1 VWWVGK
7 QMRLERE
14 HCCDDMAV
22 AVCGSVLEY
31 ANALA
36 EMEEIRGRNMEPAMA
51 ANGGELLRRIRR
63 LLRQPEPPSQS
74 AMLAVVLALLIAG
87 AAAIVSLRAA
97 PQEAQHP
104 ALSQP
109 AFDVASIRPTPAG
122 IDPGPRFGLGP
133 RTHVESATLKGLVM
147 LAYDVKDFQ
156 VSGGPGWTNSD
167 RYDIDATVEGES
179 RGTGPAYR
187 TLVLRRLQ
195 TLLRDRFKLAVHR
208 ETKELPIYELVVAK
222 GGFKLQPVKE
232 GSCVPFDAEKF
243 RAPGS
248 NPMDFCGYG
257 GFGRGFYEASTVSMA
272 DLAYALPM
280 VVGRT
285 VVDKTGITGIFRIH
299 LTYQFVSPPAGPP
312 DAARDPAPADDAGLS
327 IFTALQ
333 EQLGLKLESSKG
345 PVEVLVI
352 DHVEKPSEN

>member
-1 VWWVGK
+1 VLFYHPAVWWVGK

-14 HCCDDMAV
+14 HCCDDIAV
-22 AVCGSVLEY
+22 GMCGSPLEY

-36 EMEEIRGRNMEPAMA
+36 EMEEIRGRKIEPAMA
-51 ANGGELLRRIRR
+51 ANGGELLGRIRR
-63 LLRQPEPPSQS
+63 LLGQPEPASRS
-74 AMLAVVLALLIAG
+74 TLLAVVLALLLAG
-87 AAAIVSLRAA
+87 VPTAVSLRAA
-97 PQEAQHP
+97 PQQA
-104 ALSQP
+104 QP
-109 AFDVASIRPTPAG
+109 AFDVASIKPTAAG
-122 IDPGPRFGLGP
+122 IDPGPRFDLGP
-133 RTHVESATLKGLVM
+133 RTHVESATLKSLVL
-147 LAYDVKDFQ
+147 LAYDIKDFQ
-156 VSGGPGWTNSD
+156 LSGGPGWTNSD

-195 TLLRDRFKLAVHR
+195 TLLQDRFKLAVHR

-257 GFGRGFYEASTVSMA
+257 GFGRGFFEASTGSMA
-272 DLAYALPM
+272 DLAYQLPM

-285 VVDKTGITGIFRIH
+285 IVDKTGIKGVFRIH
-299 LTYQFVSPPAGPP
+299 LSFQFVPPATPP
-312 DAARDPAPADDAGLS
+312 DAAGNPTPADDAGTS